1 MIIIMIIDRINIII
15 RTLRCTQE
23 IRLCSNMSRDE
34 ATLSYNVTHFY
45 WSARETQKQIAQIL
59 RNNYN
64 NSCTRIIIMII
75 DRINIIIRILRHTH
89 TDTPLLKHEQGPGH
103 AQLQCDTLP
112 LVCERD
118 SRTTT
123 TYVII
128 RARASSS
135 YVYCDTHIQIR
146 RCSNRSRD
154 QAMPRCTART
164 CRCGVIGCV
173 QQPSPPRPR
182 GDP

>member
-75 DRINIIIRILRHTH
+75 DRINISIRTLSLRCTH
-89 TDTPLLKHEQGPGH
+89 RDTPLLKQEQGPGH
-103 AQLQCDTLP
+103 AQLQC
-112 LVCERD
+112 EK
-118 SRTTT
+118 TT
-123 TYVII
+123 
-128 RARASSS
+128 
-135 YVYCDTHIQIR
+135 
-146 RCSNRSRD
+146 
-154 QAMPRCTART
+154 RT
-164 CRCGVIGCV
+164 CW
-173 QQPSPPRPR
+173 
-182 GDP
+182 